1 LQNRNNQNGP
11 LFDASLSSVAL
22 LDFGFK
28 TSNAQKTIRYETRP
42 TYSIIPNQT
51 TVNEFQ
57 FGAAGSPD
65 LAIGNTSVYVRPSAG
80 STPSTNTTSGALIVA
95 GGAGISGNVYAG
107 QIYTT
112 SCKVAI
118 GQNAGVTSQNTQ
130 SVAIGNLAAY
140 ANQQSYSVAI
150 GVNAGRCFQQT
161 LSVAIGYSAGRCF
174 QGSSTVAIGYCA
186 GRFSQN
192 NQSIAIGNNAAYA
205 NQQTYSVAIGYYAG
219 RCFQGAS
226 TVAIGYSA
234 GRCSQGASTVAIGQ
248 CAGRFSQNTYSVAI
262 GYFAGYSS
270 QNTYSVAIGGSA
282 GQSLQGN
289 QAVAIG
295 YFAAYKCQ
303 GCKSLALG
311 YAAGACYQGTQA
323 TAIGGCAGRF
333 SQNSYGVAI
342 GSQAAFCRQRT
353 YAVAIGLNAGRVAQ
367 GTQSVSIG
375 SCSSTACQG
384 SYSVAIG
391 SFSGKTSQNAYS
403 VAIGFTAG
411 RCLQRT
417 GAVAIGTNAGQVAQG
432 AYAVA
437 IGSNAG
443 QNCQVTKSIAINASC
458 LQLFANNQGLYINPV
473 RNCSANISQ
482 AVYYNTTTK
491 ELTYAAPSFAI
502 DQTARNLANT
512 TAGGLITANANSFYI
527 QSGLNTANG
536 NISALQGG
544 LIAANANSF
553 YIQSGLNSANANII
567 SLQTKANTLLPNIG
581 SVITIN
587 SASQLY
593 VSNNQPGLSSA
604 VGALTVMGGIGAQD
618 NVWIDGNL
626 SITNPIPLIQFTGSN
641 SYVAYTGTNDLT
653 SWDQT
658 PVRYTFTGD
667 NAPQGITF
675 KPDGTVIYIVGTTAP
690 QRVYQLRL
698 NSAWDQST
706 AINTAAFSVA
716 TQDTSPQD
724 IWFKPDG
731 SEMYILGNTN
741 KRVWQYHLNTPWDIN
756 TASFIVNSNT
766 AVGQLQTQDSTV
778 TGLTFKP
785 DGTQMYV
792 NGSSNNAV
800 YQYTLSTPWSVNTA
814 TYTTNTQVAGIT
826 STQFSALAA
835 SSTAHAFNT
844 DGTRMFVAGINTR
857 DIVEFNLSTAWNV
870 ATSSYRTRRNVY
882 WEDGGITGMYYTD
895 TANSLYTIGTSFR
908 IIFQYAT
915 NGTAAET
922 IANNIVLTG
931 NTTANGSLF
940 VTGNFKVDGPSFF
953 TSTLTQAGAA
963 TFNNTLSV
971 SGTLTATGAL
981 GLSGAATGGV
991 NLGTSVTTG
1000 NFGVGTVL
1008 TTGTLLYGGVSQ
1020 TGNTAFGRSTLTS
1033 NLEIA
1038 NGIVISGNTKTVGIG
1053 NYGTTGSST
1062 VINIGVGSLGN
1073 TTINFGG
1080 NTNPG
1085 NTTVNFGQ
1093 NTNISV
1099 LGTLSLSSNI
1109 VQNGISSNKVIV
1121 RNQPKGTFANLDNI
1135 SVSVNTGGYPLVS
1148 TITGSQQVF
1157 WSWEKLSGGITAG
1170 SFTGATLSTT
1180 QTSIGINSG
1189 IGSGGD
1195 TVLINLYEQ
1204 SGNNFYKISCYQ
1216 MIISTNASIIVERM
1230 A

>member
-1 LQNRNNQNGP
+1 MAYTDKNIVITPNSGSSTDDPKIVFTSANNTIGPQSITLRTYPTSNGLLSFESSVGQLFSISNTLTGTLFSVNDISGIPSITVQDTGQVNLSPYNGNVIIGTATTNTSPATASALLVVNGMHYADQEIVANNGVIVRNDNRDFTGLQSKVVWRKYSTSGYVSVNSEEMTANIAAASLVSSGTFTAVQQNIATGFGSNYLMEVAGYFYANTAGVYSFGVNSDDNSDLFVDGKLVADWFTSGGHGAAASGTPGGTQRTVYLQKGFHRIYGRVVQGSGGESLEWLFKNPGDTNFTVIPAGLLYHQATDSIIATANGISITGFAMSNVIAGNVLTSNVLTNGAELTLGVSSDTWGPISLRLQNRDNQNGP
-11 LFDASLSSVAL
+11 LFDASQSRVAL

-28 TSNAQKTIRYETRP
+28 TATAQKNIRYETRP

-57 FGAAGSPD
+57 IGVPGSAD
-65 LAIGNTSVYVRPSAG
+65 LAIGNTSVYVRPSTG

-95 GGAGISGNVYAG
+95 GGAGISGN
-107 QIYTT
+107 IYT
-112 SCKVAI
+112 
-118 GQNAGVTSQNTQ
+118 AGVYI
-130 SVAIGNLAAY
+130 V
-140 ANQQSYSVAI
+140 
-150 GVNAGRCFQQT
+150 
-161 LSVAIGYSAGRCF
+161 
-174 QGSSTVAIGYCA
+174 GSSNGVTFGDGTI
-186 GRFSQN
+186 
-192 NQSIAIGNNAAYA
+192 
-205 NQQTYSVAIGYYAG
+205 QT
-219 RCFQGAS
+219 
-226 TVAIGYSA
+226 T
-234 GRCSQGASTVAIGQ
+234 
-248 CAGRFSQNTYSVAI
+248 
-262 GYFAGYSS
+262 
-270 QNTYSVAIGGSA
+270 
-282 GQSLQGN
+282 
-289 QAVAIG
+289 AV
-295 YFAAYKCQ
+295 
-303 GCKSLALG
+303 L
-311 YAAGACYQGTQA
+311 
-323 TAIGGCAGRF
+323 
-333 SQNSYGVAI
+333 
-342 GSQAAFCRQRT
+342 
-353 YAVAIGLNAGRVAQ
+353 
-367 GTQSVSIG
+367 
-375 SCSSTACQG
+375 
-384 SYSVAIG
+384 
-391 SFSGKTSQNAYS
+391 
-403 VAIGFTAG
+403 
-411 RCLQRT
+411 
-417 GAVAIGTNAGQVAQG
+417 
-432 AYAVA
+432 
-437 IGSNAG
+437 
-443 QNCQVTKSIAINASC
+443 
-458 LQLFANNQGLYINPV
+458 
-473 RNCSANISQ
+473 
-482 AVYYNTTTK
+482 
-491 ELTYAAPSFAI
+491 I

-527 QSGLNTANG
+527 KA
-536 NISALQGG
+536 
-544 LIAANANSF
+544 
-553 YIQSGLNSANANII
+553 GLNSANANII

-641 SYVAYTGTNDLT
+641 SYVAYTGTNNLT

-658 PVRYTFTGD
+658 PVRYTFTSD

-766 AVGQLQTQDSTV
+766 ANGLLQTQDSTV

-826 STQFSALAA
+826 STAFSTVAGT
-835 SSTAHAFNT
+835 SVAHAFNT
-844 DGTRMFVAGINTR
+844 DGTRMFVAGTAYR
-857 DIVEFNLSTAWNV
+857 DIAEFNLNTAWNV

-882 WEDGGITGMYYTD
+882 WEDTGISGMYYTD
-895 TANSLYTIGTSFR
+895 TANSLYTIGTATR
-908 IIFQYAT
+908 IIFQYTT
-915 NGTAAET
+915 NSTAAET
-922 IANNIVLTG
+922 IADNTVLTG

-940 VTGNFKVDGPSFF
+940 VAGNFKADGNALFPLSLTAF
-953 TSTLTQAGAA
+953 TTSVTGTLTA
-963 TFNNTLSV
+963 

-981 GLSGAATGGV
+981 GLNGSATGGV
-991 NLGTSVTTG
+991 NLGTLVTTG
-1000 NFGVGTVL
+1000 NFTVGTTL
-1008 TTGTLLYGGVSQ
+1008 TTGTFLYGGVSQ
-1020 TGNTAFGRSTLTS
+1020 TGNTVFGRSTLTS

-1038 NGIVISGNTKTVGIG
+1038 NGIVIAGSTKTVGIG

-1085 NTTVNFGQ
+1085 NTVVNFGQ
-1093 NTNISV
+1093 NTVVYTNSV
-1099 LGTLSLSSNI
+1099 YAT
-1109 VQNGISSNKVIV
+1109 
-1121 RNQPKGTFANLDNI
+1121 T
-1135 SVSVNTGGYPLVS
+1135 T
-1148 TITGSQQVF
+1148 
-1157 WSWEKLSGGITAG
+1157 
-1170 SFTGATLSTT
+1170 TGAIYTDNLRYASNGTPWVM
-1180 QTSIGINSG
+1180 
-1189 IGSGGD
+1189 GSGGGSSVSTYSTTIGD
-1195 TVLINLYEQ
+1195 GTNTKYQVLHNLGKSNIITTVRETT
-1204 SGNNFYKISCYQ
+1204 SGNVVYPSLQYANTNQMNVSFVSAPASSFY
-1216 MIISTNASIIVERM
+1216 TVSIIGF
-1230 A
+1230 